1 MTIRPPKQ
9 RALDRFATMEKINE
23 LLAAAGRPKLTVSEF
38 ARVRLQAREQGN
50 NILMEVRL
58 AKTDSRQETRQALL
72 ATFLVKDD
80 GTVEVQ

>member
-9 RALDRFATMEKINE
+9 QALDRFATMEKINE
-23 LLAAAGRPKLTVSEF
+23 LLASAGRPKLTVSKF
-38 ARVRLQAREQGN
+38 VRVRVHATERGDDTEITLK
-50 NILMEVRL
+50 L
-58 AKTDSRQETRQALL
+58 AKTDARQETRQALL